1 MLSTLQIINVHT
13 WLAPSVLEQHRQH
26 NKSGWC
32 TFHYKQK
39 IVLRISVYPR
49 DKQKFLWEKS
59 QNDPFISAHLYTGEN
74 QLLQGPQ
81 TGKRGGM
88 VCSANTA
95 DVPIRVIGI
104 NNILSQPRGLP
115 CQ

>member
-49 DKQKFLWEKS
+49 DKLRNFFGRNPRMTPSSLLI
-59 QNDPFISAHLYTGEN
+59 FIQVKTSF
-74 QLLQGPQ
+74 
-81 TGKRGGM
+81 
-88 VCSANTA
+88 C
-95 DVPIRVIGI
+95 
-104 NNILSQPRGLP
+104 RGLKLGRGVGWCVQQILQMFP
-115 CQ
+115 